1 MTNAETEGGVEVHLR
16 GFTVM
21 RCVVDYAFSLDL
33 ARPDAAVRGQ
43 EWAHVRIGGP
53 FDYVVEDTT
62 RRLHAEERPEELG
75 PALRLFR
82 QTVESASITQGG
94 TLQIQFSGRAF
105 LQIPSLA
112 AYEAWELTEGDGRRL
127 ICMPG
132 GEIAIFG
139 APPEHRGTP
148 QADGSSGPG

>member
-1 MTNAETEGGVEVHLR
+1 MTTAETGGSVEVHLG

-33 ARPDAAVRGQ
+33 ARPEAAVRVQ
-43 EWAHVRIGGP
+43 QWASVRIGGP

-62 RRLHAEERPEELG
+62 RRLDAAECPEELG

-82 QTVESASITQGG
+82 QTVESATITHGG

-105 LQIPSLA
+105 LRIPSLA
-112 AYEAWELTEGDGRRL
+112 DYEAWEVTEGDGRRL

-132 GEIAIFG
+132 GEIAIFE
-139 APPEHRGTP
+139 APPERHGSP
-148 QADGSSGPG
+148 QADGS